1 MEIEAQADQ
10 IQAINDNL
18 ERMIKERT
26 SELENKNKALEEYA
40 FITAHKLRSP
50 LATIL
55 GLVSLIEMMKLQE
68 EDRIVI
74 SHLNE
79 SAKKLDKI
87 VHSVMDAIDN
97 SDVENQSKQS

>member
-1 MEIEAQADQ
+1 
-10 IQAINDNL
+10 
-18 ERMIKERT
+18 MIKDRT
-26 SELENKNKALEEYA
+26 SELENKNKSLEEYA

-55 GLVSLIEMMKLQE
+55 GLVSLIEMMKFEE
-68 EDRIVI
+68 EDKIVI
-74 SHLNE
+74 AHLKE

-97 SDVENQSKQS
+97 SESPDQSNNLKNEK